1 MGKSQKQRLVFIVLG
16 LVISG
21 LAVFFAKDALRKEA
35 SLFQSPE
42 EIAKTPPQE
51 RAGEQLRIGGLV
63 NEGSVHT
70 ASDGGFYF
78 VISDFQSEI
87 KIYYKGLLPDLFR
100 EGQGVYVE
108 GAFDNKGDIFIATE
122 VLAKHDEKYTPPLPG
137 EGIGEE
143 SNSVS
148 EDTQ

>member
-1 MGKSQKQRLVFIVLG
+1 MGKSQKQRLIFIVLG
-16 LVISG
+16 LGIAA
-21 LAVFFAKDALRKEA
+21 LALWFSIDAFRKEA
-35 SLFQSPE
+35 SAFQSPE
-42 EIAKTPPQE
+42 EVAKTPPKE

-100 EGQGVYVE
+100 EGQGVYVD
-108 GAFDNKGDIFIATE
+108 GAFDDKGDIFIATE

-137 EGIGEE
+137 EGIEE
-143 SNSVS
+143 NI
-148 EDTQ
+148 E